1 LVALATSHGNS
12 LRFSDLEI
20 ALRDQEEEF
29 LAADHG
35 RGGHPAKKRSF
46 WIVEEGNWRMVV
58 TNMDE
63 LEENTEIHWVGN
75 QLPTDVS
82 MIRGLT
88 TTLPRPVRMTTSTG
102 LGRQMAGMAMCQTDV
117 APGGKLMALVP
128 FGLVRT
134 H

>member
-1 LVALATSHGNS
+1 LVALATSHGHS

-63 LEENTEIHWVGN
+63 LEENTEIHWVSN
-75 QLPTDVS
+75 QLPTDVN
-82 MIRGLT
+82 MILQLCRDL
-88 TTLPRPVRMTTSTG
+88 
-102 LGRQMAGMAMCQTDV
+102 
-117 APGGKLMALVP
+117 
-128 FGLVRT
+128 
-134 H
+134 

>member
-1 LVALATSHGNS
+1 
-12 LRFSDLEI
+12 
-20 ALRDQEEEF
+20 
-29 LAADHG
+29 
-35 RGGHPAKKRSF
+35 
-46 WIVEEGNWRMVV
+46 MVV

-102 LGRQMAGMAMCQTDV
+102 LGRQMAGMAMCQPDV

>member
-1 LVALATSHGNS
+1 
-12 LRFSDLEI
+12 
-20 ALRDQEEEF
+20 
-29 LAADHG
+29 
-35 RGGHPAKKRSF
+35 
-46 WIVEEGNWRMVV
+46 
-58 TNMDE
+58 MDE